1 MIGQSE
7 ASALA
12 VPKRQGRLTKVI
24 TVVVAVIAATAVLSG
39 FLNTIESGRASGET
53 RAGLA
58 AQSRASERSI
68 QVGRIFDADFDY
80 ISAAEVHAFT
90 ASEFDLRG
98 LVDDAARERA
108 IALYLL
114 QSTYGYAAGY
124 YSDALVE
131 NAVDAYDT
139 TGFGDVWDAFSSYSD
154 DLQIDVDN
162 QQGEANMHLADASEA
177 ARRAARFTLRTVL
190 MAVAVAVSTVALST
204 ESKRLRYA
212 DLGLVIALYTS
223 GWVNLALTLVS

>member
-1 MIGQSE
+1 MIGHSE
-7 ASALA
+7 ASAPPGA
-12 VPKRQGRLTKVI
+12 KRQDRLTKVI

-39 FLNTIESGRASGET
+39 FLNTLESGRASGET

-90 ASEFDLRG
+90 ASEFDAQG
-98 LVDDAARERA
+98 FVDDAARERA

-114 QSTYGYAAGY
+114 QSTYGYADGY
-124 YSDALVE
+124 YSDTLVQ

-139 TGFGDVWDAFSSYSD
+139 TGFADVWDAFVTYTD
-154 DLQIDVDN
+154 DLQVEVDA
-162 QQGEANMHLADASEA
+162 QQAEADLRLATASDAG
-177 ARRAARFTLRTVL
+177 RRAERFTLSAVL

-204 ESKRLRYA
+204 ESRRLRYA
-212 DLGLVIALYTS
+212 DLGLVFALYAS
-223 GWVNLALTLVS
+223 GWVNLGLTLVS

>member
-1 MIGQSE
+1 MIGHSE

-12 VPKRQGRLTKVI
+12 AAKRQDRLTKVI
-24 TVVVAVIAATAVLSG
+24 TVVVAVIAATTVLSG
-39 FLNTIESGRASGET
+39 FLNTLESGQASGET

-58 AQSRASERSI
+58 AQSRASERSL

-90 ASEFDLRG
+90 ASEFDAQG
-98 LVDDAARERA
+98 FVDDAARERA

-114 QSTYGYAAGY
+114 QSTYGYAVGY
-124 YSDALVE
+124 YSDTLVQ

-139 TGFGDVWDAFSSYSD
+139 TGFGDVWDAFVTYTD
-154 DLQIDVDN
+154 DLQVEVDA
-162 QQGEANMHLADASEA
+162 QQAEADLRLGTASDAG
-177 ARRAARFTLRTVL
+177 RRAERFTLSAVL

-204 ESKRLRYA
+204 DSKRLRLA
-212 DLGLVIALYTS
+212 DLVLIAILYALGS
-223 GWVNLALTLVS
+223 ANLLWTLLS